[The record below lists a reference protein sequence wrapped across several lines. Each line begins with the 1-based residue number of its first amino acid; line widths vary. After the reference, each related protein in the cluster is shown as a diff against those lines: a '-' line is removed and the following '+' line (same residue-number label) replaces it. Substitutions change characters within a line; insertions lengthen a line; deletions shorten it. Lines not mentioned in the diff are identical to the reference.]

1 MLLNPEKNIDLLFSL
16 TEKEFCGDLPS
27 WICSKSRTVT
37 EAQMCI
43 HNGMDAQLFKNL
55 IETAFFF
62 SFNLEINKKYS
73 LTIYINIEMNTNE
86 EEKEK
91 VSFIS
96 FLVKIF
102 SFTLFLML

>member
-1 MLLNPEKNIDLLFSL
+1 
-16 TEKEFCGDLPS
+16 
-27 WICSKSRTVT
+27 
-37 EAQMCI
+37 MCI

-55 IETAFFF
+55 IETACLF

-96 FLVKIF
+96 SLVKNIF
-102 SFTLFLML
+102 LHFILNVVKTCYKDKI